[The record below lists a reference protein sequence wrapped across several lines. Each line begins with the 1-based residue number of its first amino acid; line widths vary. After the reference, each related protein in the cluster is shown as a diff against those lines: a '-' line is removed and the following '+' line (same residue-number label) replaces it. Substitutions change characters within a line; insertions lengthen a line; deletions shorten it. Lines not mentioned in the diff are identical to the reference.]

1 MDLMEKVRQVGE
13 NYELN
18 KYKALNKTVELDARL
33 ANDRLLATKLR
44 LSQVCS
50 LNDKLSKQVRLVQQQ
65 YTTQEKKLLLAE
77 TMLRQLIDNR
87 GGDVAVGRHHK
98 GASAGTKQGG
108 SSGGRLSRLRSRS
121 SKTTATANASSNT
134 DTTGK
139 LAAAASE
146 RGTDGGGGGISS
158 STANKATSSGAEQ
171 ATTAT
176 SGQQAESGATGK
188 EQRAVVSNSGTQTQR
203 SRAKTIIS
211 DLRQRL
217 NFVGS
222 KGECHRSGLSKKR
235 PASGGPA
242 SLFVLLPLLRTDLV
256 GLQGE
261 S

>member
-65 YTTQEKKLLLAE
+65 YAAQEKKLLLTE
-77 TMLRQLIDNR
+77 TMLRQLIDSR
-87 GGDVAVGRHHK
+87 GEAASRHHK
-98 GASAGTKQGG
+98 GG
-108 SSGGRLSRLRSRS
+108 SSKQTGGRLSRLRSRS
-121 SKTTATANASSNT
+121 SKNNTPNQQSAATSSA
-134 DTTGK
+134 DGTGK
-139 LAAAASE
+139 LDKGA
-146 RGTDGGGGGISS
+146 
-158 STANKATSSGAEQ
+158 TATVPSQGR
-171 ATTAT
+171 AT
-176 SGQQAESGATGK
+176 SGADQRAATSGAQPADGRLGEPKATA
-188 EQRAVVSNSGTQTQR
+188 ERRAIVSSSGTQTQR

-222 KGECHRSGLSKKR
+222 KGECHRSGR
-235 PASGGPA
+235 
-242 SLFVLLPLLRTDLV
+242 LV
-256 GLQGE
+256 
-261 S
+261 SI